1 MKNIF
6 KILLVLILPLLLVNA
21 CRDEANKDWTTPEQT
36 IHLYNTTLSSNTL
49 YPSMDDNSFRLV
61 WDMVSSAT
69 GSYTVQFSKTS
80 DFKNPIVFGTSTTNS
95 FTKSIKELNSSLLQA
110 GYSPYA
116 QTMLFIRVIN
126 GNQLSNVI
134 SVGVTPY
141 PVTIPVINNPT
152 SGQSLVLDASNP
164 TATATTIKWTDYDY
178 GTTVNYTLE
187 VSKKGTG
194 EFITLATVNDAKELE
209 VSNFLIN
216 EAASKLDL
224 PVNVASEIDLRITA
238 KTESAGGS
246 ITKVS
251 DIVTFKLTPYQ
262 PLYKDFYLVGGGS
275 AVGWDA
281 SKAQLLKNSQNITEI
296 YTYLE
301 NNGMFRFLGQ
311 KNWSPDNYSL
321 NAPGVNDS
329 YKYFKTWSTNLRSG
343 VTPEKNFEN
352 IVFTG
357 DSGMYKITIDQNTK
371 DIKVTSS
378 PIPTLP
384 TELFLVGSINGWNAG
399 AAIPMD
405 QINDGVYEHTMVLPD
420 GAEFKF
426 IGQQAWGDLEWANIH
441 TDGNSGY
448 LGPKGDNNNIKFNG
462 GGTTYKITANV
473 KLGIY
478 TIIPL

>member
-1 MKNIF
+1 MKKYI
-6 KILLVLILPLLLVNA
+6 KYLSVLFAAVFIVTSCDNRA
-21 CRDEANKDWTTPEQT
+21 DKDWTTQEPSFKLYDTSLGANVLYASMENNPFILTWDDAGSSASYSIVVSAAEDFANKTELGTSNRNSFKTTIGALNLAMLKAGLNPYTQQT
-36 IHLYNTTLSSNTL
+36 VYLRVENGKAISNTI
-49 YPSMDDNSFRLV
+49 SF
-61 WDMVSSAT
+61 
-69 GSYTVQFSKTS
+69 K
-80 DFKNPIVFGTSTTNS
+80 
-95 FTKSIKELNSSLLQA
+95 
-110 GYSPYA
+110 
-116 QTMLFIRVIN
+116 
-126 GNQLSNVI
+126 
-134 SVGVTPY
+134 VTPY
-141 PVTIPVINNPT
+141 PANIPIINNPT
-152 SGQSLVLDASNP
+152 SGSSLVLDGSNP

-194 EFITLATVNDAKELE
+194 EFIALATVNNAKELE
-209 VSNFLIN
+209 ASNFLIN

-238 KTESAGGS
+238 KTESPGGV

-251 DIVTFKLTPYQ
+251 DIVTFKITPYQ
-262 PLYKDFYLVGGGS
+262 PAYKDLYLVGGGS

-343 VTPEKNFEN
+343 VTPEQNFEN